1 MSARFTAP
9 VEPPWIERYFVRTT
23 IRAVTAGSIIAAALC
38 AATATAG
45 ADTPQPGLLE
55 RIADQLRDIGTG
67 STAANWHCQFGSSND
82 PACFLPYY
90 D

>member
-1 MSARFTAP
+1 MQ
-9 VEPPWIERYFVRTT
+9 PPWIERYFVRTT

-38 AATATAG
+38 TATVTAH

-55 RIADQLRDIGTG
+55 QIADQLRDIGTG